1 MDEEQFNALYSVWK
15 QFGAADFA
23 FFVRVAVCC
32 YDATLRF
39 FACEY
44 CTHECLQTSEATLQT
59 FVESLLDLLAHEA
72 ATDRAEHLLALL
84 EHLLCKLC
92 VLSAPVGLCWWN
104 HAQSQWKTIFSIAVP
119 PTTAT
124 VSINGVA
131 CALAPSLPFF
141 LSFSGLFADHT
152 TAARFPILYS
162 VVGYRKTLLRPWD
175 TPSALPAASR
185 IETEELPVNEKDYA
199 WLTKEPR
206 SPEFLAFFG
215 MRMVRALMALQ
226 KSPVFSAFGEVMHRL
241 LLELPL
247 LLEEP
252 FAGLL
257 KAWG

>member
-15 QFGAADFA
+15 QLRTADFA

-44 CTHECLQTSEATLQT
+44 CTQACLQTSEATLQT

-72 ATDRAEHLLALL
+72 ATDRAEYLLALL

-92 VLSAPVGLCWWN
+92 VLCAPVGLRRQSY
-104 HAQSQWKTIFSIAVP
+104 AQSQWKTIFSIAVP

-141 LSFSGLFADHT
+141 LSFSGLFA
-152 TAARFPILYS
+152 
-162 VVGYRKTLLRPWD
+162 
-175 TPSALPAASR
+175 
-185 IETEELPVNEKDYA
+185 
-199 WLTKEPR
+199 
-206 SPEFLAFFG
+206 
-215 MRMVRALMALQ
+215 
-226 KSPVFSAFGEVMHRL
+226 
-241 LLELPL
+241 
-247 LLEEP
+247 
-252 FAGLL
+252 
-257 KAWG
+257 

>member
-15 QFGAADFA
+15 QLGAANFA

-44 CTHECLQTSEATLQT
+44 CTQACLQTSEATLQT

-92 VLSAPVGLCWWN
+92 VLCAPVGL
-104 HAQSQWKTIFSIAVP
+104 HRQSYSQSQWKTIFSIAVP

-131 CALAPSLPFF
+131 CTLAPSLPFF

-152 TAARFPILYS
+152 TASRFPILYS
-162 VVGYRKTLLRPWD
+162 VVGHRKTLLRPWD
-175 TPSALPAASR
+175 TPSTLPAASR

-226 KSPVFSAFGEVMHRL
+226 KSPVFSAFGEVMRRL

-257 KAWG
+257 KAWE

>member
-15 QFGAADFA
+15 QLGAANFA

-44 CTHECLQTSEATLQT
+44 CTQACLQTSEATLQT

-92 VLSAPVGLCWWN
+92 VLCAPVGLRRQSY
-104 HAQSQWKTIFSIAVP
+104 AQSQWKTIFSIAVP

-124 VSINGVA
+124 VSINGRGLRA
-131 CALAPSLPFF
+131 GTLTALLPLLLRAVRRPHHRRSLPDS
-141 LSFSGLFADHT
+141 LQRRRVPQDASAPVGHAQRTARRLADRDGG
-152 TAARFPILYS
+152 AA
-162 VVGYRKTLLRPWD
+162 
-175 TPSALPAASR
+175 
-185 IETEELPVNEKDYA
+185 VNEKDYA

-226 KSPVFSAFGEVMHRL
+226 KSPVFSAFGEVMRRL